1 MDSRISTSL
10 PDVTSVSSAPR
21 PTAAAPSVPFSDVL
35 AGTVVSSAESAMTVL
50 PGGPIM
56 ATAVRSA
63 ASHISTGSGAGG
75 AGVAGFGGVGAAISS
90 VPAAAGTTGTATG
103 TTGTVGTTPE
113 GTASSSSSLGTA
125 VLNAATGAGTTD
137 PTTGIDSSLAQS
149 QQQNLYYLQ
158 VQEQVNQQDRS
169 FSTLSNVLKSEHDT
183 MKTAIGNI
191 H

>member
-63 ASHISTGSGAGG
+63 ASHISTGNSGMGG
-75 AGVAGFGGVGAAISS
+75 AGVAGYGGVGAAIST
-90 VPAAAGTTGTATG
+90 VPGATG
-103 TTGTVGTTPE
+103 TTAGTTSGVGTSPE
-113 GTASSSSSLGTA
+113 GTTSSGSSSLGTA
-125 VLNAATGAGTTD
+125 VLNAATGASTD

>member
-1 MDSRISTSL
+1 MDSRITTSL

-35 AGTVVSSAESAMTVL
+35 AGTVVGGAESAMTVL

-56 ATAVRSA
+56 ATAIRSGMSHVST
-63 ASHISTGSGAGG
+63 ASTSGAPY
-75 AGVAGFGGVGAAISS
+75 AGVGAAISTPTTLGVS
-90 VPAAAGTTGTATG
+90 GTTTG
-103 TTGTVGTTPE
+103 AASANPE
-113 GTASSSSSLGTA
+113 GPTTSTGSSSLGTA
-125 VLNAATGAGTTD
+125 MLSAATTGTTD

>member
-63 ASHISTGSGAGG
+63 ASHISTGGGGG
-75 AGVAGFGGVGAAISS
+75 AGVAGYGGVGAAISS
-90 VPAAAGTTGTATG
+90 VPAATGTTTGTTSG
-103 TTGTVGTTPE
+103 VGTTPE
-113 GTASSSSSLGTA
+113 GTTSSGSSLGTA
-125 VLNAATGAGTTD
+125 VLNAATGASTD

>member
-63 ASHISTGSGAGG
+63 ASHISTGSGGGG
-75 AGVAGFGGVGAAISS
+75 AGVAGYGGVGAAISS
-90 VPAAAGTTGTATG
+90 VPAATGTTTGTTSG
-103 TTGTVGTTPE
+103 VGTTPE
-113 GTASSSSSLGTA
+113 GTTSSGSTSLGTA
-125 VLNAATGAGTTD
+125 VLNAATGASTD